1 MNVKIK
7 KNLWWL
13 ISSIALAIPIVLV
26 INELSVKLGEKLLLG
41 IVSYLILL
49 VICAIVGIIANKIR
63 KVLLKIIWIILGF
76 IGTLFYIL
84 SVCIILAMFE
94 PVTDEDISAQEES
107 YRDMV
112 HREFEADNYLD
123 EVVGIELPK
132 YEIVASECTY
142 ASMFPTETEY
152 DVELNIY
159 FPDGLSTSTWDKIHK
174 LASEKAPNVKYNGYV
189 INKWDFDEDNTKQIV
204 YQWENSSN
212 VGCIVTFK
220 PKCDTVF
227 VTRYK
232 W

>member
-1 MNVKIK
+1 MNLKIK
-7 KNLWWL
+7 KNLWWI
-13 ISSIALAIPIVLV
+13 ISSIVLAVPIVLL
-26 INELSVKLGEKLLLG
+26 INELPVKLCEKFLIG
-41 IVSYLILL
+41 TVSCLILIA
-49 VICAIVGIIANKIR
+49 ICAIVGVIANRIG
-63 KVLLKIIWIILGF
+63 KVLFKIIWIILGF
-76 IGTLFYIL
+76 IGYLFYIL
-84 SVCIILAMFE
+84 FVCVLLAMLD
-94 PVTDEDISAQEES
+94 PVTDEEIAAHEES

-112 HREFEADNYLD
+112 HREFEVDNYLD
-123 EVVGIELPK
+123 DVIGIELPK
-132 YEIVASECTY
+132 YEIVASKCTY
-142 ASMFPTETEY
+142 ASMFPAETEY

-159 FPDGLSTSTWDKIHK
+159 FPEGLSTSLWDEMYR

>member
-1 MNVKIK
+1 MNLKIK
-7 KNLWWL
+7 KNLWWI
-13 ISSIALAIPIVLV
+13 ISSIVLAVPIVLL
-26 INELSVKLGEKLLLG
+26 INELPVKLGEKFLIG
-41 IVSYLILL
+41 TVSCLILI
-49 VICAIVGIIANKIR
+49 VICAIVGVIANRIGKI
-63 KVLLKIIWIILGF
+63 LFKIIWIILGF
-76 IGTLFYIL
+76 IGYLFYIL
-84 SVCIILAMFE
+84 FVCVLLAMLD
-94 PVTDEDISAQEES
+94 PVTDEEIAAHEES

-112 HREFEADNYLD
+112 HREFEVDNYLD
-123 EVVGIELPK
+123 DVIGIELPK
-132 YEIVASECTY
+132 YEIVASKCTY
-142 ASMFPTETEY
+142 ASMFPAETEY

-159 FPDGLSTSTWDKIHK
+159 FPDGLSTSLWDEMYR

>member
-1 MNVKIK
+1 MNLKIK
-7 KNLWWL
+7 KNLWWI
-13 ISSIALAIPIVLV
+13 ISSIVLAVPIVLL
-26 INELSVKLGEKLLLG
+26 INELPVKLGEKFLIGTVSCLIH
-41 IVSYLILL
+41 IVF
-49 VICAIVGIIANKIR
+49 CAIVGVIANRIG
-63 KVLLKIIWIILGF
+63 KVLFKIIWIILGF
-76 IGTLFYIL
+76 IGYLFYIL
-84 SVCIILAMFE
+84 FVCVLLAMLD
-94 PVTDEDISAQEES
+94 PVTDEEIAAHEES

-112 HREFEADNYLD
+112 HREFEVDNYLD
-123 EVVGIELPK
+123 DVIGIELPK
-132 YEIVASECTY
+132 YEIVASKCTY
-142 ASMFPTETEY
+142 ASMFPAETEY

-159 FPDGLSTSTWDKIHK
+159 FPEGLSTSLWDEMYR

>member
-1 MNVKIK
+1 M
-7 KNLWWL
+7 
-13 ISSIALAIPIVLV
+13 LAVPIVLL
-26 INELSVKLGEKLLLG
+26 INELPVKLGEKFLIG
-41 IVSYLILL
+41 TVSCLILI
-49 VICAIVGIIANKIR
+49 VICAIVGVIANRIG
-63 KVLLKIIWIILGF
+63 KVLFKIIWIILGF
-76 IGTLFYIL
+76 IGYLFYIL
-84 SVCIILAMFE
+84 FVCVLLAMLD
-94 PVTDEDISAQEES
+94 PVTDEEIAAHEES

-112 HREFEADNYLD
+112 HREFEVDNYLD
-123 EVVGIELPK
+123 DVIGIELPK
-132 YEIVASECTY
+132 YEIVASKCTY
-142 ASMFPTETEY
+142 ASMFPAETEY

-159 FPDGLSTSTWDKIHK
+159 FPDGLSTSLWDEMYR

>member
-1 MNVKIK
+1 MNLKIK
-7 KNLWWL
+7 KNLWWIISL
-13 ISSIALAIPIVLV
+13 IVLAVPIVLL
-26 INELSVKLGEKLLLG
+26 INELPVKLGEKFLIG
-41 IVSYLILL
+41 TVSCLILI
-49 VICAIVGIIANKIR
+49 VICAIVGVIANRIG
-63 KVLLKIIWIILGF
+63 KVLFKIIWIILGF
-76 IGTLFYIL
+76 IGYLFYIL
-84 SVCIILAMFE
+84 FVCVLLAMLD
-94 PVTDEDISAQEES
+94 PVTDEEIAAHEES

-112 HREFEADNYLD
+112 HREFEVDNYLD
-123 EVVGIELPK
+123 DVIGIELPK
-132 YEIVASECTY
+132 YEIVASKCTY
-142 ASMFPTETEY
+142 ASMFPAETEY

-159 FPDGLSTSTWDKIHK
+159 FPEGLSTSLWDEMHR

>member
-1 MNVKIK
+1 MNLKIK
-7 KNLWWL
+7 KNLWWI
-13 ISSIALAIPIVLV
+13 ISSIVLAVPIVLL
-26 INELSVKLGEKLLLG
+26 INELPVKLGEKFLIG
-41 IVSYLILL
+41 TVSCLILI
-49 VICAIVGIIANKIR
+49 VICAIVGVIANRIV
-63 KVLLKIIWIILGF
+63 KVLFKIIWIILGF
-76 IGTLFYIL
+76 IGYLFYIL
-84 SVCIILAMFE
+84 FVCVLLAMLD
-94 PVTDEDISAQEES
+94 PVTDEEIAAHEES

-112 HREFEADNYLD
+112 HREFEVDNYLD
-123 EVVGIELPK
+123 DVIGIELPK
-132 YEIVASECTY
+132 YEIVASKCTY
-142 ASMFPTETEY
+142 ASMFPAETEY

-159 FPDGLSTSTWDKIHK
+159 FPEGLSVSLWDEMHR

>member
-1 MNVKIK
+1 M
-7 KNLWWL
+7 
-13 ISSIALAIPIVLV
+13 LAVPIVLL
-26 INELSVKLGEKLLLG
+26 INELPVKLGEKFLIG
-41 IVSYLILL
+41 TVSCLILI
-49 VICAIVGIIANKIR
+49 VICAIVGVIANRIG
-63 KVLLKIIWIILGF
+63 KVLFKIIWIILGF
-76 IGTLFYIL
+76 IGYLFYIL
-84 SVCIILAMFE
+84 FVCVLLAMLD
-94 PVTDEDISAQEES
+94 PVTDEEIAAHEES

-112 HREFEADNYLD
+112 HREFEVDNYLD
-123 EVVGIELPK
+123 DVIGIELPK
-132 YEIVASECTY
+132 YEIVASKCTY
-142 ASMFPTETEY
+142 ASMFPAETEY

-159 FPDGLSTSTWDKIHK
+159 FPDGLSTSLWDEMYR
-174 LASEKAPNVKYNGYV
+174 LASEKAPNVKCNGYV

>member
-1 MNVKIK
+1 MNLKIK
-7 KNLWWL
+7 KNLWWI
-13 ISSIALAIPIVLV
+13 ISSIVLAVPIVLL
-26 INELSVKLGEKLLLG
+26 INELPVKLGEKFLIG
-41 IVSYLILL
+41 TVSCLILI
-49 VICAIVGIIANKIR
+49 VICAIVGVIANRIG
-63 KVLLKIIWIILGF
+63 KVLFKIIWIILGF
-76 IGTLFYIL
+76 IGYLFYIL
-84 SVCIILAMFE
+84 FVCVLLAMLD
-94 PVTDEDISAQEES
+94 PVTDEEIAAHEES

-112 HREFEADNYLD
+112 HREFEVDNYLD
-123 EVVGIELPK
+123 DVIGIERPK
-132 YEIVASECTY
+132 YEIVASKCTY
-142 ASMFPTETEY
+142 ASMFPAETEY

-159 FPDGLSTSTWDKIHK
+159 FPDGLSTSLWDEMYR

>member
-1 MNVKIK
+1 
-7 KNLWWL
+7 
-13 ISSIALAIPIVLV
+13 
-26 INELSVKLGEKLLLG
+26 
-41 IVSYLILL
+41 
-49 VICAIVGIIANKIR
+49 
-63 KVLLKIIWIILGF
+63 
-76 IGTLFYIL
+76 
-84 SVCIILAMFE
+84 
-94 PVTDEDISAQEES
+94 
-107 YRDMV
+107 
-112 HREFEADNYLD
+112 
-123 EVVGIELPK
+123 
-132 YEIVASECTY
+132 
-142 ASMFPTETEY
+142 MFPAETEY

-159 FPDGLSTSTWDKIHK
+159 LPDGLSTTTWDKIHK

>member
-1 MNVKIK
+1 MNLKIK
-7 KNLWWL
+7 KNLWWI
-13 ISSIALAIPIVLV
+13 ISSIVLAVPIVLL
-26 INELSVKLGEKLLLG
+26 INELPVKLGEKFLIG
-41 IVSYLILL
+41 TVSCLILI
-49 VICAIVGIIANKIR
+49 VICAIVGVIANRIG
-63 KVLLKIIWIILGF
+63 KVLFKIIWIILGF
-76 IGTLFYIL
+76 IGYLFYIL
-84 SVCIILAMFE
+84 FVCVLLAMLD
-94 PVTDEDISAQEES
+94 PVTDEEIAAHEES

-112 HREFEADNYLD
+112 HREFEVDNYLD
-123 EVVGIELPK
+123 DVIGIELPK
-132 YEIVASECTY
+132 YEIVASKCTY
-142 ASMFPTETEY
+142 ASMFPAETEY

-159 FPDGLSTSTWDKIHK
+159 FPEGLSTSLWDEMYR

>member
-1 MNVKIK
+1 MNQKIK
-7 KNLWWL
+7 KNLWWI
-13 ISSIALAIPIVLV
+13 ISSIVLAVPIVLL
-26 INELSVKLGEKLLLG
+26 INELPVKLGEKFLIG
-41 IVSYLILL
+41 TVSCLILI
-49 VICAIVGIIANKIR
+49 VICAIVGVIANRIG
-63 KVLLKIIWIILGF
+63 KVLFKIIWIILGF
-76 IGTLFYIL
+76 IGYLFYIL
-84 SVCIILAMFE
+84 FVCVLLAMLD
-94 PVTDEDISAQEES
+94 PVTDEEIAAHEES

-112 HREFEADNYLD
+112 HREFEVDNYLD
-123 EVVGIELPK
+123 DVIGIELPK
-132 YEIVASECTY
+132 YEIVASKCTY
-142 ASMFPTETEY
+142 ASMFPAETEY

-159 FPDGLSTSTWDKIHK
+159 FPEGLSTSLWDEMHR

-220 PKCDTVF
+220 PKCDTAF

>member
-1 MNVKIK
+1 MNLKIK
-7 KNLWWL
+7 KNLWWI
-13 ISSIALAIPIVLV
+13 ISSIVLAVPIVLL
-26 INELSVKLGEKLLLG
+26 INELPVKLGEKFLIG
-41 IVSYLILL
+41 TVSCLILI
-49 VICAIVGIIANKIR
+49 VICAIVGVIANRIG
-63 KVLLKIIWIILGF
+63 KVLFKIIWIILGF
-76 IGTLFYIL
+76 IGYLFYIL
-84 SVCIILAMFE
+84 FVCVLLAMLD
-94 PVTDEDISAQEES
+94 PVTDEEIAAHEES

-112 HREFEADNYLD
+112 HREFEVDNYLD
-123 EVVGIELPK
+123 DVIGIELPK
-132 YEIVASECTY
+132 YEIVASKCTY
-142 ASMFPTETEY
+142 ASMFPAETEY

-159 FPDGLSTSTWDKIHK
+159 FPDGLSTSLWDEMYR

>member
-1 MNVKIK
+1 MNLKIK
-7 KNLWWL
+7 KNLWWI
-13 ISSIALAIPIVLV
+13 ISSIVLAVPIVLL
-26 INELSVKLGEKLLLG
+26 INELPVKLGEKFLIG
-41 IVSYLILL
+41 TVSCLILIA
-49 VICAIVGIIANKIR
+49 ICAIVGVIANRIG
-63 KVLLKIIWIILGF
+63 KVLFKIIWIILGF
-76 IGTLFYIL
+76 IGYLFYIL
-84 SVCIILAMFE
+84 FVCVLLAMLD
-94 PVTDEDISAQEES
+94 PVTDEEIAAHEES

-112 HREFEADNYLD
+112 HREFEVDNYLD
-123 EVVGIELPK
+123 DVIGIELPK
-132 YEIVASECTY
+132 YEIVASKCTY
-142 ASMFPTETEY
+142 ASMFPAETEY

-159 FPDGLSTSTWDKIHK
+159 FPEGLSTSLWDEMYR

>member
-1 MNVKIK
+1 MNLKIK
-7 KNLWWL
+7 KNLWWI
-13 ISSIALAIPIVLV
+13 ISSIVLAVPIVLL
-26 INELSVKLGEKLLLG
+26 INELPVKLGEKFLIG
-41 IVSYLILL
+41 TVSCLILI
-49 VICAIVGIIANKIR
+49 VICAIVGVIANRIG
-63 KVLLKIIWIILGF
+63 KVLFKIIWIILGF
-76 IGTLFYIL
+76 IGYLFYIL
-84 SVCIILAMFE
+84 FVCVLLAMLD
-94 PVTDEDISAQEES
+94 PVTDEEIAAHEES

-112 HREFEADNYLD
+112 HREFEVDNYLD
-123 EVVGIELPK
+123 DVIGIELPK
-132 YEIVASECTY
+132 YEIVASKCTY
-142 ASMFPTETEY
+142 ASMFPAETEY

-159 FPDGLSTSTWDKIHK
+159 FPDGLSTSLWDEMYR
-174 LASEKAPNVKYNGYV
+174 LASEKAPNVKCNGYV

>member
-1 MNVKIK
+1 MDTKHKN
-7 KNLWWL
+7 NLWWI
-13 ISSIALAIPIVLV
+13 ISSIVLAVPALLL
-26 INELSVKLGEKLLLG
+26 INEISVKLSEKFLIG

-49 VICAIVGIIANKIR
+49 VICAIVGIIANRIR

-76 IGTLFYIL
+76 IGYLFYIL
-84 SVCIILAMFE
+84 CVIILVIMLE
-94 PVTDEDISAQEES
+94 PVTDEDIAAHEDSFRE
-107 YRDMV
+107 MV
-112 HREFEADNYLD
+112 HCEFEVDNYLD
-123 EVVGIELPK
+123 EVVGIELPN
-132 YEIVASECTY
+132 YEIVESECTF
-142 ASMFPTETEY
+142 ATMFPSETEY
-152 DVELNIY
+152 DVKLNIY
-159 FPDGLSTSTWDKIHK
+159 FPEGLSTSLWDEMHR
-174 LASEKAPNVKYNGYV
+174 LASEKAPNAKYNGYV